1 MLQKSDSEFSVDT
14 ITERM
19 RAGARSPKAM
29 NAVASQLFESHSW
42 PSLSDADVA
51 WLGDLDL
58 RPIALQSTFQPRTD
72 HHYHVNDLLKYHDR
86 AFIQTAYRAILK
98 RGPDATGFNNFLESL
113 RSGRLNKIDV
123 IARLRYSQEG
133 RAKGVQID
141 GLFFPA
147 SIRLLY
153 RVPVLG
159 YLLNL
164 SIAVARL
171 PNAIRQ
177 EQQFQNHILA
187 QQEIVVDQV
196 NHIARTAIGLGKE
209 IARALMQGAQSE
221 QMLAVHTQKIEAL
234 AAERND
240 LLRRLTLV
248 NQHLELLGL
257 HLDQLTSALG
267 EEQTAR
273 ESGLQVLSGQLTSAL
288 SEEQT
293 AREGGL
299 RALSLRLGE
308 EAGRL
313 ESESNARLQSES
325 DARQTTAELLEKT
338 LRSELEKLFHKEQE
352 VRAELVLQGTR
363 VTRLLETSQDRL
375 AGSQQREQ
383 LETFAAEADHTLDA
397 LYLSF
402 EDQFRGSREEIK
414 QRLRVYLPLVQ
425 DALAG
430 RKKEPILD
438 VGCGRGEWLELLGQE
453 GWQSTGIDSNRML
466 VQQCR
471 ERGLKVIEVDL
482 MDHLRG
488 LPDKSLG
495 VITGFHIVEHLPI
508 ETLVKFLDETVR
520 LVKPGGLVIFETPNP
535 QNVLVGSCNF
545 YFDPT
550 HRNPLPSPIM
560 KFFLESRGFI
570 GIQILNLNPSDE
582 APVPGESEVVRRFNQ
597 YFYGPMDYAVV
608 GRRP

>member
-1 MLQKSDSEFSVDT
+1 MLQKSDSEFSVNT
-14 ITERM
+14 IAERM

-29 NAVASQLFESHSW
+29 NAVTSQLFESHSW

-58 RPIALQSTFQPRTD
+58 RPIALQPTFQPRTD

-133 RAKGVQID
+133 RAKSVQIE

-171 PNAIRQ
+171 PNGIQQ

-187 QQEIVVDQV
+187 QQEIIVDQV
-196 NHIARTAIGLGKE
+196 NHIARTVIGLGKE

-221 QMLAVHTQKIEAL
+221 QMLAVHGQMLAVDGQKIEAL

-240 LLRRLTLV
+240 LLRRLTLL
-248 NQHLELLGL
+248 NQ
-257 HLDQLTSALG
+257 HLDQLTFAL
-267 EEQTAR
+267 R
-273 ESGLQVLSGQLTSAL
+273 
-288 SEEQT
+288 EEQT

-299 RALSLRLGE
+299 ETLSLRLGE
-308 EAGRL
+308 E
-313 ESESNARLQSES
+313 SARLQSES
-325 DARQTTAELLEKT
+325 DARQASAELLEKT
-338 LRSELEKLFHKEQE
+338 LRSELEKIFHKEQE
-352 VRAELVLQGTR
+352 VRVELVLQGER
-363 VTRLLETSQDRL
+363 VTRLLET
-375 AGSQQREQ
+375 
-383 LETFAAEADHTLDA
+383 AAESVAGPEQRVRLQAFADEANHAMDA

-402 EDQFRGSREEIK
+402 EDQFRGGREEIK
-414 QRLRVYLPLVQ
+414 QRLRVYLPLIKE
-425 DALAG
+425 ALAN
-430 RKKEPILD
+430 RKTEPIMD
-438 VGCGRGEWLELLGQE
+438 VGCGRGEWLELLGEE
-453 GWQSTGIDSNRML
+453 GWHATGIDSNRML
-466 VQQCR
+466 VRQCR
-471 ERGLKVIEVDL
+471 ELNLKVIEAEL
-482 MDHLRG
+482 MTHLRG

-520 LVKPGGLVIFETPNP
+520 VVKPGGLVIFETPNP

-560 KFFLESRGFI
+560 KFFLESRGFT
-570 GIQILNLNPSDE
+570 QVEILNLNPSDE
-582 APVPGESEVVRRFNQ
+582 APVTGEGEVVRRFNQ
-597 YFYGPMDYAVV
+597 YFYGPMDYAVI